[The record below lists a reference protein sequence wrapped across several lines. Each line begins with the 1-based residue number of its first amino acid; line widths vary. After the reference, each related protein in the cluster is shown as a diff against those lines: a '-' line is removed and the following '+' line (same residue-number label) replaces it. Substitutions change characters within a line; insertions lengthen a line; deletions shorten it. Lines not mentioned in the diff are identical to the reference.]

1 MDNEARRVAIR
12 WRRVL
17 FGFHLLVLL
26 VVRLAVGSI
35 GEMPPR
41 EIYQGFEL
49 WGFIIA
55 AHGLL
60 LAILDGR
67 DRADLPLRQLNRLI
81 EPRERRWLL
90 FVVDA
95 ALWIIFT
102 MAIASRTIPETTIE
116 AFILPL
122 AIAWLLHTGVG
133 LAHIWLMVFAEVRDR
148 AAASK
153 RKNDEKAKT
162 ALLAEEA
169 DSDGDVLVD
178 FPVDADTRLKHGH

>member
-1 MDNEARRVAIR
+1 MDDEARRVAIR

-26 VVRLAVGSI
+26 IVRLAVGSI

-41 EIYQGFEL
+41 QIYQGFEL
-49 WGFIIA
+49 WGFVIA

-90 FVVDA
+90 LITDVTLWVV
-95 ALWIIFT
+95 FT
-102 MAIASRTIPETTIE
+102 IAIATRTIPEATIE

-122 AIAWLLHTGVG
+122 GIAWLLHTGVG
-133 LAHIWLMVFAEVRDR
+133 LAHIWLMVFAEVHDR
-148 AAASK
+148 ATATK
-153 RKNDEKAKT
+153 RKNDDKAKT
-162 ALLAEEA
+162 ALLADET
-169 DSDGDVLVD
+169 DGDGDVLVD
-178 FPVDADTRLKHGH
+178 FPADADVKLKHGH